1 MYKTHFMP
9 ALCKGILGN
18 ICFNPLSKMNNQ
30 VSTAA
35 DASDVVQPAKPEATE
50 IELNNIKDNQDRY
63 VGGSWDINSH
73 HKSREERWL
82 VTKIDLLILPLGALM
97 YLVAYMV
104 CNPDAFAL
112 YPTRKT
118 YYPSSAHSVI
128 LVQLADGV
136 MKFRIGTI

>member
-50 IELNNIKDNQDRY
+50 IELNN
-63 VGGSWDINSH
+63 INSH